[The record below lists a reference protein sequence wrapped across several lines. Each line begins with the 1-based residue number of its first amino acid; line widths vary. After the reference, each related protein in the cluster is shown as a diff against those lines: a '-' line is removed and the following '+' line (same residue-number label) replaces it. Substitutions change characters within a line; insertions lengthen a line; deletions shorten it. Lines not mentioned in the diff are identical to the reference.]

1 MSHNQEELQKHKPDI
16 QSVKWPLQYSCV
28 AVVLLIAQ
36 ERMCLKLVLLLQ
48 FWKCT
53 RLQLWIKLFK
63 LSFSNFNM
71 HSVVYDYLFMKVKQ
85 KHYSCTLSPKLRHKQ
100 AMQTN

>member
-28 AVVLLIAQ
+28 AVVLLTAQ

-48 FWKCT
+48 F
-53 RLQLWIKLFK
+53 
-63 LSFSNFNM
+63 
-71 HSVVYDYLFMKVKQ
+71 
-85 KHYSCTLSPKLRHKQ
+85 
-100 AMQTN
+100 